1 MSTGSRRTKKEYQE
15 LHELRDI
22 VILEIQSSPILLDD
36 KKDKIV
42 EQILKELKKRSR
54 QKWFNC
60 KMILF
65 QNRYENIDKDV
76 FFNWLYATHL
86 QKLIELQGGTNR
98 A

>member
-1 MSTGSRRTKKEYQE
+1 MSIGKKRSKKEYKE
-15 LHELRDI
+15 LHDLRDL

-36 KKDKIV
+36 KKEKIV

-86 QKLIELQGGTNR
+86 QKLVELQGGIR
-98 A
+98 DA

>member
-1 MSTGSRRTKKEYQE
+1 MSIGKKRSKKEYKE
-15 LHELRDI
+15 LHDLRDL

-36 KKDKIV
+36 KKEKVV

-86 QKLIELQGGTNR
+86 QKLVELQGGIR
-98 A
+98 DA

>member
-1 MSTGSRRTKKEYQE
+1 MSTGKKRSKQEYKE
-15 LHELRDI
+15 LHDLRDL
-22 VILEIQSSPILLDD
+22 VILEIQSSTILLDD
-36 KKDKIV
+36 KKEKVV

-65 QNRYENIDKDV
+65 QNRYENIDKDE
-76 FFNWLYATHL
+76 FFKWLYSTHL
-86 QKLIELQGGTNR
+86 QKLIELQGGINR